1 MIRDYNHTRVPVV
14 FHKETLEFMQLLG
27 LNLKQLL
34 AHVVMTEQN
43 SWKSTPA
50 QQMNTAKCVSLSTH
64 NILGE
69 SEKSFLVISYSLL
82 FIEKSNRTPSLF
94 FLFTSSFV
102 YV

>member
-1 MIRDYNHTRVPVV
+1 MQACSHPGHVSFLLSSGNVMIRDYNHTRVPVV
-14 FHKETLEFMQLLG
+14 FHKETLEFTQLLG

-50 QQMNTAKCVSLSTH
+50 QQMNTAKCVSLSTQ

-69 SEKSFLVISYSLL
+69 SGKKVS
-82 FIEKSNRTPSLF
+82 
-94 FLFTSSFV
+94 
-102 YV
+102 